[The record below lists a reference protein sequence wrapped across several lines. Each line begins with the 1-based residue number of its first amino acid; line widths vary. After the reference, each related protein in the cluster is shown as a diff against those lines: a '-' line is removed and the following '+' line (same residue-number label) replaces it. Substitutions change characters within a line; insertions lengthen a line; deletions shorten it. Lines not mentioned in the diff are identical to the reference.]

1 MHPAFL
7 PCSFGQ
13 MVTTAPAGLTITLF
27 RPDQRHRTVPGPST
41 VTVTGNRPLAR
52 RSRSRSSGPFR
63 NPTCGPHRLLRG
75 AGRTSWKGCP

>member
-13 MVTTAPAGLTITLF
+13 MVTTAPTGLTIPV

-41 VTVTGNRPLAR
+41 VTATGESAA
-52 RSRSRSSGPFR
+52 
-63 NPTCGPHRLLRG
+63 G
-75 AGRTSWKGCP
+75 AAITITFVWAVS